1 MSPSR
6 NKHDVII
13 AGAGPAG
20 TSAAIHLA
28 SQGLRVL
35 IIEQKEFPRPK
46 LCGEFISPECFDHF
60 EKLGVAEAM
69 LSSNPSTITRTV
81 FYSSRGHRVAV
92 PSNWFGGGAALGLSR
107 SAMDNNLSEKA
118 LSLGVDVLQN
128 TTVTDVLQHDGVVCG
143 VRAKTAQD
151 ENDHLATLTLDAT
164 GRSRIL
170 TRRIDHENKT
180 HTQRGLVAFKAH
192 LTGAEQPKDVC
203 EIYSYPGGYGGLS
216 TVENGISNLCF
227 IVSARDV
234 RRYHSD
240 ADIVMR
246 QTVMRNQRA
255 AVTLRH
261 ALRCSDWLSVSLDRF
276 GPANPA
282 PKNGLLAIGDSASFI
297 DPFTGSG
304 MLMAFESGELVAKVV
319 GRHHKALSDPS
330 CLDDLSRDYLNEYQS
345 KFGSRL
351 RISGLLRRTAFNPRL
366 AEMTIIA
373 CSLSDSL
380 RNRLA
385 RATRSTVHDDGSAV
399 SIS

>member
-1 MSPSR
+1 MGQSS
-6 NKHDVII
+6 NKYDVII

-20 TSAAIHLA
+20 SSAAIHLA
-28 SQGLRVL
+28 SQGLRIL
-35 IIEQKEFPRPK
+35 LIEQKEFPRPK
-46 LCGEFISPECFDHF
+46 LCGEFISPECLRHF
-60 EKLGVAEAM
+60 QKLGVAEAM
-69 LSSNPSTITRTV
+69 SSSNPSTITRTV

-92 PSNWFGGGAALGLSR
+92 PSSWFGGGAALGLSR
-107 SAMDNNLSEKA
+107 SAMDNNLFEKTQ
-118 LSLGVDVLQN
+118 SLGVDVLQN
-128 TTVTDVLQHDGVVCG
+128 TTVTDVLQQNGHVCG
-143 VRAKTAQD
+143 VRVKTPKD
-151 ENDHLATLTLDAT
+151 DNEYFATLTLDAT

-170 TRRIDHENKT
+170 TRRIDDGNKD
-180 HTQRGLVAFKAH
+180 HVQRGLVAFKAH
-192 LTGAEQPKDVC
+192 LTGADQPKDVC
-203 EIYSYPGGYGGLS
+203 EIYSYPRGYGGLS
-216 TVENGISNLCF
+216 TVENGNSNLCF

-240 ADIVMR
+240 ADTVMHE
-246 QTVMRNQRA
+246 TVMRNQRA

-261 ALRCSDWLSVSLDRF
+261 AQRSSDWLSVSLDRF

-304 MLMAFESGELVAKVV
+304 MLMALESGELVAKVID
-319 GRHHKALSDPS
+319 RHLEALSDPGR
-330 CLDDLSRDYLNEYQS
+330 LDDLRCDYFNEYRS

-351 RISGLLRRTAFNPRL
+351 RISGWLRRTAFSPRL
-366 AEMTIIA
+366 AELTIIA

-385 RATRSTVHDDGSAV
+385 RATRPTVNDDQPTV

>member
-1 MSPSR
+1 LEQTH
-6 NKHDVII
+6 NIYDVII

-28 SQGLRVL
+28 SQGLRIL
-35 IIEQKEFPRPK
+35 LIEQKEFPRPK
-46 LCGEFISPECFDHF
+46 LCGEFISPECFNHF

-69 LSSNPSTITRTV
+69 LSSNPSTITWTV
-81 FYSSRGHRVAV
+81 FYSSRGHRVSV
-92 PSNWFGGGAALGLSR
+92 PSTWFGGGAALGLSR
-107 SAMDNNLSEKA
+107 SAMDNNLFAKA
-118 LSLGVDVLQN
+118 QSLVDVLQN
-128 TTVTDVLQHDGVVCG
+128 TTVTDVLQQDGRVRG
-143 VRAKTAQD
+143 VRAKTPKD
-151 ENDHLATLTLDAT
+151 ENEYLATLTLDAT

-170 TRRIDHENKT
+170 TRRIDHGNRD
-180 HTQRGLVAFKAH
+180 HVQRGLVAFKAH
-192 LTGAEQPKDVC
+192 LTGAEQPNDVC
-203 EIYSYPGGYGGLS
+203 EIYSYPRGYGGLS

-240 ADIVMR
+240 ADTVMHE
-246 QTVMRNQRA
+246 TVMRNQRA
-255 AVTLRH
+255 AVTLRQ
-261 ALRCSDWLSVSLDRF
+261 AQRCSDWLSVSLDRF

-282 PKNGLLAIGDSASFI
+282 PKNGLLAVGDSASFI

-304 MLMAFESGELVAKVV
+304 MLMALESGELVAKVIS
-319 GRHHKALSDPS
+319 RQLKALSGTN
-330 CLDDLSRDYLNEYQS
+330 CLHDLSRDYLNEYRS

-351 RISGLLRRTAFNPRL
+351 RISGWLRRTAFNPRL

-385 RATRSTVHDDGSAV
+385 RATRPTVDGDRHTV